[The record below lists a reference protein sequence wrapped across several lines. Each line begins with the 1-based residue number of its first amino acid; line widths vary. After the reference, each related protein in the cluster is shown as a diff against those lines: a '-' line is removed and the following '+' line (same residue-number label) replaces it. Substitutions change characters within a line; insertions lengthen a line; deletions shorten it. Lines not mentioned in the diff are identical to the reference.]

1 MRDYSPDE
9 PLFAIDELF
18 DAIETEIRAEY
29 QVLNKFSTEKFS
41 IILIIL
47 GFLGI
52 AVSAWP
58 TIKAHIN
65 LSEFFFL
72 WTISICIF
80 LLIWAFSLFHAA
92 WKFLNSENPKSV
104 SVEVIKRK
112 LTEFRSVISLLLK
125 PNENEEHGQSKEDL
139 EEEMRSYFAE
149 MKSFVLFSIDFVA
162 KNTEM
167 KIRPILIF
175 FLFLIISSWVH
186 IEHYFEVSIL
196 GLEQSIPL
204 TNIPLVWALLLYA
217 ILFCLIGFWWKGLL
231 AILSWWMKFLTKG
244 IELSTAGITGW
255 RSSSTMKNIF
265 GDFLYKLKKV
275 SVGVVRVLLGM
286 LLIGIW
292 LLSLFLVITFIL
304 AFPIYLP
311 IALIGD
317 YGVSEF
323 TRLIGRLIIVFLV
336 SLFLFKILEILFS
349 IHLIERIKNDRIAWL
364 KRLKINLRD
373 TAEDDHQAIEGAWK
387 SFNLSELYLPMPHT
401 TLLAFTRYE
410 ITPVFPY
417 CGEAKLAEERLDFLN
432 SR

>member
-1 MRDYSPDE
+1 MAKFKHDE
-9 PLFAIDELF
+9 KYL
-18 DAIETEIRAEY
+18 R
-29 QVLNKFSTEKFS
+29 
-41 IILIIL
+41 
-47 GFLGI
+47 
-52 AVSAWP
+52 
-58 TIKAHIN
+58 
-65 LSEFFFL
+65 
-72 WTISICIF
+72 
-80 LLIWAFSLFHAA
+80 
-92 WKFLNSENPKSV
+92 
-104 SVEVIKRK
+104 
-112 LTEFRSVISLLLK
+112 
-125 PNENEEHGQSKEDL
+125 
-139 EEEMRSYFAE
+139 
-149 MKSFVLFSIDFVA
+149 
-162 KNTEM
+162 
-167 KIRPILIF
+167 
-175 FLFLIISSWVH
+175 
-186 IEHYFEVSIL
+186 
-196 GLEQSIPL
+196 
-204 TNIPLVWALLLYA
+204 
-217 ILFCLIGFWWKGLL
+217 
-231 AILSWWMKFLTKG
+231 
-244 IELSTAGITGW
+244 
-255 RSSSTMKNIF
+255 
-265 GDFLYKLKKV
+265 DFLYKLKKV

-286 LLIGIW
+286 LLIGKW